1 MRRVLRFSSMLGALL
16 VATSARA
23 GEESLALRDDAGR
36 ELVTTRCV
44 ICHSVDYVSMN
55 APVMTRARWEASV
68 KKMIEKFGAPVSQDE
83 SARIVDYLSKN
94 YADGS

>member
-1 MRRVLRFSSMLGALL
+1 MLGAVLI
-16 VATSARA
+16 ATSTRA
-23 GEESLALRDDAGR
+23 GEEALTLRDDVGR
-36 ELVTTRCV
+36 DLVTTRCV

-68 KKMIEKFGAPVSQDE
+68 KKMVEKFGAPVSQDE
-83 SARIVDYLSKN
+83 STRIVDYLSKN